1 MTADDEDLVP
11 RIGADRD
18 ALAELYRRHVRAL
31 LGYAGRRLGDPNDA
45 ADLVAAVFLE
55 VIRTAH
61 RYDPARG
68 TPRAWL
74 FGIAATLLAA
84 HGRSRSREARALRRV
99 YGRRE
104 LIPEDH
110 AELAGRIDAA
120 RSAELLH
127 AAIDTL
133 APAERELFLLV
144 ALDGLTPAEAGA
156 VLGIAPA
163 AARMRLSRARRKLRA
178 ALPEPVAALVCAP

>member
-1 MTADDEDLVP
+1 MAEDEDLVP
-11 RIGADRD
+11 RIGHDRE

-31 LGYAGRRLGDPNDA
+31 LGYAGRRLGNPTDA

-55 VIRTAH
+55 VIRTAG

-74 FGIAATLLAA
+74 FGIAATLIAA
-84 HGRSRSREARALRRV
+84 HGRSRGREARALQRV

-104 LIPEDH
+104 LSPEDH
-110 AELAGRIDAA
+110 GELAGRIDAA
-120 RSAELLH
+120 RSAELLQH
-127 AAIDTL
+127 AVDAL
-133 APAERELFLLV
+133 SPAERELFLLV
-144 ALDGLTPAEAGA
+144 AMDGLSAAEAGS

-163 AARMRLSRARRKLRA
+163 AARMRLARARRKLRA
-178 ALPEPVAALVCAP
+178 ALPDPVLALVGSL

>member
-1 MTADDEDLVP
+1 MAEDEDLVR
-11 RIGADRD
+11 RIGHEPE

-31 LGYAGRRLGDPNDA
+31 LGYAGRRLGNPTDA

-55 VIRTAH
+55 VIRTAG

-74 FGIAATLLAA
+74 FGIAATLIAA
-84 HGRSRSREARALRRV
+84 QGRSRGREARALQRV
-99 YGRRE
+99 YGQRE
-104 LIPEDH
+104 LLPEDH

-120 RSAELLH
+120 RHAEALH
-127 AAIDTL
+127 GAVDRL
-133 APAERELFLLV
+133 APGERELFLLV
-144 ALDGLTPAEAGA
+144 ALDGLTPTEAAE

-163 AARMRLSRARRKLRA
+163 TARMRLSRARRKLRA
-178 ALPEPVAALVCAP
+178 ALPEPLLTQVCAP